1 MGGRLRSG
9 DGGGSSTG
17 GSCSEGGSLTG
28 GRLGRGSLMGVFFC
42 LFIVKACSQQA
53 RLSQH
58 FSKVAD
64 LSIRWVELSA
74 KGVLHKEKQI
84 A

>member
-42 LFIVKACSQQA
+42 LFG
-53 RLSQH
+53 
-58 FSKVAD
+58 KVAD
-64 LSIRWVELSA
+64 LSIGWVELSA

>member
-53 RLSQH
+53 RSL
-58 FSKVAD
+58 AA
-64 LSIRWVELSA
+64 L
-74 KGVLHKEKQI
+74 
-84 A
+84 